1 MTVLNNKFGFLIL
14 TVCIFSTTVLAEEKR
29 FLTVEEL
36 TKNDY
41 VQLTGLQIS
50 ELMKKHVIEVIDIE
64 TDAVSISRRGNGNAE
79 DGMER
84 KFDDLKTDKTLYFL
98 DTRLLARAPPLQG
111 EIKRSVKGDA
121 LVSTDG
127 VRTYQFS
134 VYEKQ
139 GKIYAARDI
148 DHGNVFYE
156 VKVK

>member
-1 MTVLNNKFGFLIL
+1 MAVFNNKFVFFIL
-14 TVCIFSTTVLAEEKR
+14 SVCFFSAAVLAEDKR

-50 ELMKKHVIEVIDIE
+50 ELMNKHVIEVIDIE
-64 TDAVSISRRGNGNAE
+64 TDAVSISRRDNAE

-139 GKIYAARDI
+139 GKMYAARDI